1 MLSKSI
7 LSINGHPPYPNGLPL
22 WGSGGFM
29 KEKFDIIQS
38 TCIPIQ
44 IDNCNTD
51 LIIPARY
58 LASTTRDPK
67 FFGDAFMHDL
77 RFDAEGNPVA
87 DFVMNQPEYAEAPRK
102 GVHEIIVGGQNWGS
116 GSSREHAAWAIAG
129 YGVRVVISSSFA
141 DIHRNNLLNCFVLPV
156 IVSKEFQQELFDSI
170 AANPQTEVKVDVPN
184 QTVTNL
190 ATGNSEHF
198 DINSYKKYCLMNAYD
213 DIDFL
218 LSNKEKIEA
227 YEEKEEVVAED
238 LTPAEEAV
246 RVEEADFQT
255 PPPAPAY
262 VEATNEAPAAEP
274 AEEVA
279 PIEVTAHKESEP
291 FVPKKLLPINRG
303 LASFFFLSLITLGI
317 YGLVVLAKISSEIN
331 TVATRYD
338 GRKTTNYLWIY
349 FLWGWLTCGIAG
361 LVWFHCISNR
371 IGNELQRRQ
380 IPYSFGASD
389 YWLWCVLGSFVGFL
403 PLVYTH
409 KLLSAMNMLNADY
422 NQKG

>member
-1 MLSKSI
+1 MA
-7 LSINGHPPYPNGLPL
+7 
-22 WGSGGFM
+22 

-218 LSNKEKIEA
+218 LSNKDKIEA
-227 YEEKEEVVAED
+227 YEGQGVASAED
-238 LTPAEEAV
+238 AAV
-246 RVEEADFQT
+246 VEETDFQE
-255 PPPAPAY
+255 PAAPTY
-262 VEATNEAPAAEP
+262 VEATNEAPVEEP

-279 PIEVTAHKESEP
+279 PIEVTTHHESEP

-303 LASFFFLSLITLGI
+303 LAKFFLLSMVTLGI
-317 YGLVVLAKISSEIN
+317 YGIVVLTQISSEIN

-338 GRKTTNYLWIY
+338 GRKTTNYLWFF
-349 FLWGWLTCGIAG
+349 FLWGWLTGGIAF
-361 LVWFHCISNR
+361 LVWFHNLSNR

-409 KLLSAMNMLNADY
+409 KLLTAMNMLNADY

>member
-1 MLSKSI
+1 MA
-7 LSINGHPPYPNGLPL
+7 
-22 WGSGGFM
+22 

-218 LSNKEKIEA
+218 LSNKDKIEA
-227 YEEKEEVVAED
+227 YEGQGEAPAED
-238 LTPAEEAV
+238 AAV
-246 RVEEADFQT
+246 VEETDFQE
-255 PPPAPAY
+255 PVAPAY
-262 VEATNEAPAAEP
+262 VEATNEAPVEEP

-279 PIEVTAHKESEP
+279 PIEVTTHHESEP

-303 LASFFFLSLITLGI
+303 LAKFFLLSMVTLGI
-317 YGLVVLAKISSEIN
+317 YGIVVLTQISSEIN

-338 GRKTTNYLWIY
+338 GRKTTNYLWFF
-349 FLWGWLTCGIAG
+349 FLWGWLTGGIAF
-361 LVWFHCISNR
+361 LVWFHNLSNR

-380 IPYSFGASD
+380 IPYSFSASD
-389 YWLWCVLGSFVGFL
+389 YWLWCVLGACVGFL
-403 PLVYTH
+403 PLVYSH
-409 KLLSAMNMLNADY
+409 KLLTAMNMLNADY

>member
-1 MLSKSI
+1 MA
-7 LSINGHPPYPNGLPL
+7 
-22 WGSGGFM
+22 

-190 ATGNSEHF
+190 ATGHSEHF

-218 LSNKEKIEA
+218 LSNKDKIEA
-227 YEEKEEVVAED
+227 YEGQGVASAED
-238 LTPAEEAV
+238 AAV
-246 RVEEADFQT
+246 VEETDFQE
-255 PPPAPAY
+255 PAAPTY
-262 VEATNEAPAAEP
+262 VEATNEAPAEEP

-279 PIEVTAHKESEP
+279 PIEVTTHHESEP

-303 LASFFFLSLITLGI
+303 LAKFFLLSMVTLGI
-317 YGLVVLAKISSEIN
+317 YGIVVLTQISSEIN

-338 GRKTTNYLWIY
+338 GRKTTNYLWFF
-349 FLWGWLTCGIAG
+349 FLWGWLTGGIAF
-361 LVWFHCISNR
+361 LVWFHNLSNR

-380 IPYSFGASD
+380 IPYSFSASD

-409 KLLSAMNMLNADY
+409 KLLTAMNMLNADY